1 MIIRPDLQIIR
12 PEFKMI
18 RPDLQIIRPD
28 LKMIRPDL
36 IIIRPDLKI
45 THFKSAINS
54 KSVICIY
61 FQTEKISHA
70 LILQMKN

>member
-12 PEFKMI
+12 PDFRII

-28 LKMIRPDL
+28 
-36 IIIRPDLKI
+36 
-45 THFKSAINS
+45 FKSAIIS
-54 KSVICIY
+54 KSGICIC
-61 FQTEKISHA
+61 FQTEKTSHA

>member
-12 PEFKMI
+12 PDFKMI

-28 LKMIRPDL
+28 FR
-36 IIIRPDLKI
+36 IIRPDVKI
-45 THFKSAINS
+45 TDSKSAIIS

-61 FQTEKISHA
+61 FPMEKISHA

>member
-1 MIIRPDLQIIR
+1 
-12 PEFKMI
+12 MI

-28 LKMIRPDL
+28 LQ
-36 IIIRPDLKI
+36 IIRPDLQI
-45 THFKSAINS
+45 IRPDFRIIRPDFKSTIIS

-61 FQTEKISHA
+61 FPTEKTSRA

>member
-12 PEFKMI
+12 PE
-18 RPDLQIIRPD
+18 
-28 LKMIRPDL
+28 
-36 IIIRPDLKI
+36 LKI

-61 FQTEKISHA
+61 FPTEKISHE
-70 LILQMKN
+70 LILLMKN

>member
-12 PEFKMI
+12 PDF
-18 RPDLQIIRPD
+18 RIIRPD
-28 LKMIRPDL
+28 
-36 IIIRPDLKI
+36 
-45 THFKSAINS
+45 FKSTVIS

-61 FQTEKISHA
+61 FPTEKTSHA

>member
-1 MIIRPDLQIIR
+1 MI
-12 PEFKMI
+12 I

-45 THFKSAINS
+45 TDFKSVTIS

-61 FQTEKISHA
+61 FQMENTSPA

>member
-12 PEFKMI
+12 PDFNMI

-28 LKMIRPDL
+28 LKTINS
-36 IIIRPDLKI
+36 
-45 THFKSAINS
+45 KSAIIS

-61 FQTEKISHA
+61 FPTEKTSHA
-70 LILQMKN
+70 LILLMRS